1 MTSNSEIIQKHY
13 AGSDRGDLAA
23 MIAPLSLTTAWTEMA
38 GFPLAG
44 TYVGRDAIVA
54 NVFAALGQDWDGF
67 TVKIDR
73 LIDGGDTIVAI
84 GNYSATYKKT
94 GKAMTARVVHVW
106 DMQGGMVRGF
116 EQFTDTALVAAAM
129 R

>member
-1 MTSNSEIIQKHY
+1 MTSNLEIIQKHY
-13 AGSDRGDLAA
+13 AGSDNRDLAA
-23 MIAPLSLTTAWTEMA
+23 MIAPLSPTTVWIEME

-44 TYVGRDAIVA
+44 TYVGRDAIVV
-54 NVFAALGQDWDGF
+54 NVFAALGQDWSDF
-67 TVKIDR
+67 AVKVDR
-73 LIDGGDTIVAI
+73 LIDGGDTIVAM
-84 GNYSATYKKT
+84 GSYSATYKKT

-106 DMQGGMVRGF
+106 DMEGGMVRKF